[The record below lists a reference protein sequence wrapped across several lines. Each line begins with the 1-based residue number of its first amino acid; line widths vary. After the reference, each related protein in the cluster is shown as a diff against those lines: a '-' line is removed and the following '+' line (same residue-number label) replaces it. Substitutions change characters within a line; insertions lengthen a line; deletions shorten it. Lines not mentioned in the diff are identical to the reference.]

1 MSTTSIGAPLTVT
14 GSAYSSR
21 KASAAAASSPGRGSD
36 HSRSNRST
44 SKATRPGWR
53 GPAGGGGGG
62 RSAGGAG
69 GGGKGGGPRAARGG
83 GWSRDRTGGPTR
95 RRGWAP
101 GG

>member
-53 GPAGGGGGG
+53 GPARGGGGRGPPRGAGGGERGGGAQAAGGGGGVRG
-62 RSAGGAG
+62 RAGGATPQG
-69 GGGKGGGPRAARGG
+69 GGG
-83 GWSRDRTGGPTR
+83 
-95 RRGWAP
+95 
-101 GG
+101 